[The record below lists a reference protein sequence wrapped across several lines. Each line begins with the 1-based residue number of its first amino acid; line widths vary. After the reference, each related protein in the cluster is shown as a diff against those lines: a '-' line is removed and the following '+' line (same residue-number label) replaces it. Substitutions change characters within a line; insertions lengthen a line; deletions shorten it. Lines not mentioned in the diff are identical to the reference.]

1 MTLLSG
7 GHCATDFASGAVPA
21 LLPFLTEKFDLSY
34 TLTAVVMLVVLV
46 SSSVMQPLFGLWS
59 DRRGALWLLPGGVA
73 VAAIGVGLAA
83 WSPSYGLVVAF
94 VFVAGI
100 GVAAYHPEG
109 AKLAVYVSGQKRAS
123 GMSLFNIGGN
133 TGYALGPI
141 VVTAFV
147 VWLGIGWGG
156 VVASIPVLA
165 VAGVLLLNLPYLAA
179 RQPSALGL
187 ARTAEASDD
196 VRAMLLLTAVIG
208 FRSVAWFG
216 LLTFMP
222 LWVVSLGDSK
232 AQGNHLLAL
241 MLLAGAVGTL
251 VLGPVADR
259 FGLRRTL
266 LVTQTLLTPAILVFV
281 FVGGIVGAAALIVV
295 GMCVVGTF
303 GVTMVL
309 SQLYLP
315 RHVGWRPVSPSA
327 CRWASVASR
336 RSRSARSP
344 TRSISRRR
352 SSAARSHRCSA
363 SSSASY
369 CRPRSARSPLR
380 P

>member
-109 AKLAVYVSGQKRAS
+109 AEVAVYVSGHKRAS

-165 VAGVLLLNLPYLAA
+165 VAGV
-179 RQPSALGL
+179 
-187 ARTAEASDD
+187 
-196 VRAMLLLTAVIG
+196 
-208 FRSVAWFG
+208 
-216 LLTFMP
+216 
-222 LWVVSLGDSK
+222 
-232 AQGNHLLAL
+232 
-241 MLLAGAVGTL
+241 
-251 VLGPVADR
+251 
-259 FGLRRTL
+259 
-266 LVTQTLLTPAILVFV
+266 
-281 FVGGIVGAAALIVV
+281 
-295 GMCVVGTF
+295 
-303 GVTMVL
+303 
-309 SQLYLP
+309 
-315 RHVGWRPVSPSA
+315 
-327 CRWASVASR
+327 
-336 RSRSARSP
+336 
-344 TRSISRRR
+344 
-352 SSAARSHRCSA
+352 SS
-363 SSSASY
+363 
-369 CRPRSARSPLR
+369 
-380 P
+380 